1 MLKIK
6 DNIVLKL
13 GDKVKIV
20 KGLAKSNEIYAVT
33 SIPFEVCGSTVVHI
47 ENIKTGQ
54 VKRAYDVTFLEK
66 VSD

>member
-1 MLKIK
+1 M
-6 DNIVLKL
+6 KL

-20 KGLAKSNEIYAVT
+20 KGQAKGDDIYAIV

-54 VKRAYDVTFLEK
+54 VKHAYDITFLEK
-66 VSD
+66 VDD